1 MNPRT
6 LPLGPVML
14 DVLGHQLTDADR
26 ARLVHPLTGGVILF
40 QRNYASPPQ
49 IAELCAAIRALRTP
63 ELLIAVD
70 HEGGRVQR
78 FREGYTPIPAMAEL
92 GALWD
97 VDRTAARRRAE
108 AVGLVIATELIAS
121 GVDFSFTPVLD
132 LDFGRSQVI
141 GTRAFHSDAAVVGE
155 LGSALIAGLAR
166 GGAAAVGKHFPG
178 HGFAGADSH
187 VEVPVDPRTLAEIR
201 AADLAPYRR
210 LVRELGGVMPAHV
223 LYPEADK
230 VPAGFSRIWLQD
242 VLRGEIGF
250 EGLIF
255 SDDMSMEAASVAG
268 GIVARAEAAI
278 SAGCDMVLVCNR
290 PDRAD
295 ELLDGLNW
303 RADTTTRHERLA
315 LMRSNRRYASLA
327 AAQTSA
333 AYQAALTEL
342 HADAPAASALRT
354 ARRADS

>member
-1 MNPRT
+1 VSPRT

-26 ARLVHPLTGGVILF
+26 ARLVHPLAGGVILF

-49 IAELCAAIRALRTP
+49 IAELCADIRALRTP

-92 GALWD
+92 GAMWD

-141 GTRAFHSDAAVVGE
+141 GTRAFHSDAEVVGE
-155 LGSALIAGLAR
+155 LASALIAGLAR

-210 LVRELGGVMPAHV
+210 LARELGGVMPAHV
-223 LYPEADK
+223 IYPEVDK

-242 VLRGEIGF
+242 VLRSEIGF
-250 EGLIF
+250 DGLIF
-255 SDDMSMEAASVAG
+255 SDDLSMEAASVAG
-268 GIVARAEAAI
+268 GIVARTDAAI

-290 PDRAD
+290 PERAD
-295 ELLDGLNW
+295 ELLDGLKW
-303 RADTTTRHERLA
+303 SADAARQERLA
-315 LMRSNRRYASLA
+315 LMRSNRSYASLA
-327 AAQTSA
+327 AARTSD
-333 AYQAALTEL
+333 AYQAALSEL
-342 HADAPAASALRT
+342 RTNAPTAAALRVPG
-354 ARRADS
+354 RADS